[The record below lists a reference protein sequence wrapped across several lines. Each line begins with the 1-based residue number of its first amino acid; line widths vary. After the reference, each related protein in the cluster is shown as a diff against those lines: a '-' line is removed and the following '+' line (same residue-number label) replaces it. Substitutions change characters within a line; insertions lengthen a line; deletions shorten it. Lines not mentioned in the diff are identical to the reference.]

1 MHVPE
6 IIEVK
11 EHLEKL
17 KGENIIESW
26 ELPYENILT
35 RRSAAIF
42 FVDTSD
48 DKVTELTK
56 ALNGYQ
62 DFSYRINS
70 EKNLSKLKYRITFSS
85 EEKEKNEN
93 AVSAEG

>member
-11 EHLEKL
+11 EHLDKL
-17 KGENIIESW
+17 KAAKTIDSW

-42 FVDTSD
+42 FVDTSE
-48 DKVTELTK
+48 DKLPELTN
-56 ALNGYQ
+56 ALNGYA
-62 DFSYRINS
+62 DFSYRVNS
-70 EKNLSKLKYRITFSS
+70 EQKLSDMKYRITFSS

-93 AVSAEG
+93 TVSTEG